1 MIKKKQKSSICNVKN
16 EKIKVASTPMQTNYL
31 NDLNEK
37 QLEAVKLDNKSALI
51 LAGAGSGKTKVLTS
65 RISWLIHNQIIS
77 PNGLLAVTFTNKAA
91 NEMLTRVSMQL
102 GMNPRGMWIGTFHGL
117 CNRFLRTHHKD
128 ANLPQTFQILD
139 SSDQLSAI
147 KRLCKILQI
156 DTDKFTPKEIQYHIN
171 GSKEKGLRAK
181 DCKSYDS
188 HSKKINEVYLE
199 YEKQC
204 QREGVADFGELLLR
218 SYELLINN
226 EAIRLHYQNRF
237 KHLLVDEFQD
247 TSELQYKW
255 LKLLAGNTNIIFAVG
270 DDDQSIYAF
279 RGANVGNMQ
288 SLQTD
293 FKIQNVIKLEQNY
306 RSKNN
311 ILNAANAIIKN
322 NNNRL
327 GKDLWTASGD
337 GDLIKLFRGLSDSDE
352 AQFILDEIK
361 MKHRQG
367 VSYQRMAILYRSN
380 AQSRI
385 LEHSMV
391 SNNIPYRVYGGL
403 RFFERAEVKHAL
415 AYLRL
420 IANKNDDNAF
430 LRIVNFPTRG
440 IGNKALEALQDSA
453 KIKSSSLWEA
463 ANFAYKAPSSQK
475 GVSYFV
481 DLIKE
486 IEDEIQGVTLSEAM
500 DIVINFSNLKN
511 HYLNDKDGQDRVSNL
526 EELVSAA
533 VTFSDNF
540 DADDKTLE
548 LTEFLNYTSLESG
561 ELQAKANQDALQLM
575 TIHSAKGLEFDVV
588 FITGLEEGLCPHE
601 QSLIESDGLEEERR
615 LMYVAVTRARENLY
629 LTYAQSRLMYGQT
642 QYNISSR
649 FLDEVP
655 DELIKKIN
663 VLDENSNKLLFQ
675 TRQVTLNEPNS
686 SYPYKIGST
695 VNHKKFGN
703 GVVLSYEGST
713 NDLRVEVQFEKA
725 GIKWLALE
733 FAKLTQL

>member
-1 MIKKKQKSSICNVKN
+1 
-16 EKIKVASTPMQTNYL
+16 MQLDYL
-31 NDLNEK
+31 KDLNEK
-37 QLEAVKLDNKSALI
+37 QTEAVQLQNESALI

-65 RISWLIHNQIIS
+65 RISWLIHNQIVS
-77 PNGLLAVTFTNKAA
+77 PNGILAVTFTNKAA
-91 NEMLTRVSMQL
+91 NEMLSRISSQL
-102 GMNPRGMWIGTFHGL
+102 GMNPRGMWVGTFHGL
-117 CNRFLRTHHKD
+117 CNRFLRLHYKE

-156 DTDKFTPKEIQYHIN
+156 DPDKITPKEIQYHIN
-171 GSKEKGLRAK
+171 GSKENGMRAK
-181 DCKSYDS
+181 DVKTYDA
-188 HSKKINEVYLE
+188 HTQKINEIYLE

-218 SYELLINN
+218 SYELLISN
-226 EAIRLHYQNRF
+226 ETLRTHYQNRF
-237 KHLLVDEFQD
+237 NHVLVDEFQD
-247 TSELQYKW
+247 TSELQYRW
-255 LKLLAGNTNIIFAVG
+255 LKLLTGKNNIIFAVG

-288 SLQTD
+288 SLQND
-293 FKIQNVIKLEQNY
+293 FNIEKVIKLEQNY

-311 ILNAANAIIKN
+311 ILSAANEIIKN
-322 NNNRL
+322 NEKRL

-337 GDLIKLFRGLSDSDE
+337 GDLIKVFRALSDSDE
-352 AQFILDEIK
+352 AQYILDEIK
-361 MKHRQG
+361 MWHRKG
-367 VSYQRMAILYRSN
+367 KSYQNIAILYRSN

-420 IANKNDDNAF
+420 IANKQDDNAF

-440 IGNKALEALQDSA
+440 IGNRSLESLQDIS
-453 KIKSSSLWEA
+453 KINNTSLWEA
-463 ANFAYKAPSSQK
+463 AKSSYKTPTSEK
-475 GVSYFV
+475 GISYFI
-481 DLIKE
+481 DLIRK
-486 IEDEIQGVTLSEAM
+486 IEDEIQGLTLAESM
-500 DIVINFSNLKN
+500 DVVINFSGLKN
-511 HYLNDKDGQDRVSNL
+511 HYMNDKDGQDRVSNL

-533 VTFSDNF
+533 TTFSENF
-540 DADDKTLE
+540 NGEDKNLE

-575 TIHSAKGLEFDVV
+575 TIHSAKGLEFDIV

-601 QSLIESDGLEEERR
+601 QSLIEADGLEEERR

-642 QYNISSR
+642 QYNLSSR
-649 FLDEVP
+649 FLDEIP
-655 DELIKKIN
+655 ENLIKKIN
-663 VLDENSNKLLFQ
+663 VVENPQIKQFNQPK
-675 TRQVTLNEPNS
+675 QVTQSFSHSE
-686 SYPYKIGST
+686 YPFKIGSQ
-695 VNHKKFGN
+695 VLHKKFGN
-703 GVVLSYEGST
+703 GVVLSYEGSS
-713 NDLRVEVQFEKA
+713 NDLRVQVQFANA

-733 FAKLTQL
+733 FAKLEKL

>member
-1 MIKKKQKSSICNVKN
+1 
-16 EKIKVASTPMQTNYL
+16 MQLDYL
-31 NDLNEK
+31 KDLNEK
-37 QLEAVKLDNKSALI
+37 QSEAVQLQNESALI

-65 RISWLIHNQIIS
+65 RISWLIHNQIVS
-77 PNGLLAVTFTNKAA
+77 PNGILAVTFTNKAA
-91 NEMLTRVSMQL
+91 NEMLSRISSQL
-102 GMNPRGMWIGTFHGL
+102 GMNPRGMWVGTFHGL
-117 CNRFLRTHHKD
+117 CNRFLRLHYKE

-156 DTDKFTPKEIQYHIN
+156 DPDKITPKEIQYHIN
-171 GSKEKGLRAK
+171 GSKENGMRAK
-181 DCKSYDS
+181 DVKTYDA
-188 HSKKINEVYLE
+188 HTQKINEIYLE

-218 SYELLINN
+218 SYELLISNDTL
-226 EAIRLHYQNRF
+226 RTHYQNRF
-237 KHLLVDEFQD
+237 NHVLVDEFQD
-247 TSELQYKW
+247 TSELQYRW
-255 LKLLAGNTNIIFAVG
+255 LKLLAGKDNIIFAVG

-288 SLQTD
+288 SLQHD
-293 FKIQNVIKLEQNY
+293 FNIEKVIKLEQNY

-311 ILNAANAIIKN
+311 ILSAANEIIKN
-322 NNNRL
+322 NEKRL

-337 GDLIKLFRGLSDSDE
+337 GDLIKVFRALSDSDE
-352 AQFILDEIK
+352 AQYILDEIK
-361 MKHRQG
+361 MWHRKG
-367 VSYQRMAILYRSN
+367 KSYQNIAILYRSN

-420 IANKNDDNAF
+420 IANKQDDNAF

-440 IGNKALEALQDSA
+440 IGNRSLESLQDIC
-453 KIKSSSLWEA
+453 KINNTSLWEA
-463 ANFAYKAPSSQK
+463 AKSSYKTPTSEK
-475 GVSYFV
+475 GISYFI
-481 DLIKE
+481 DLIRK
-486 IEDEIQGVTLSEAM
+486 IEDEIQGLTLAESM
-500 DIVINFSNLKN
+500 DVVINFSGLKN
-511 HYLNDKDGQDRVSNL
+511 HYMNDKDGQDRVSNL

-533 VTFSDNF
+533 TTFSENF
-540 DADDKTLE
+540 NGEDKNLE

-575 TIHSAKGLEFDVV
+575 TIHSAKGLEFDIV

-601 QSLIESDGLEEERR
+601 QSLIEADGLEEERR

-642 QYNISSR
+642 QYNLSSR
-649 FLDEVP
+649 FLDEIP
-655 DELIKKIN
+655 ENLIKKVNVIENPQIKQIN
-663 VLDENSNKLLFQ
+663 QPK
-675 TRQVTLNEPNS
+675 QVTQSFSHSE
-686 SYPYKIGST
+686 YPFKIGSQ
-695 VNHKKFGN
+695 VLHKKFGN
-703 GVVLSYEGST
+703 GVVLSYEGSS
-713 NDLRVEVQFEKA
+713 NDLRVQVQFANA
-725 GIKWLALE
+725 GTKWLALE
-733 FAKLTQL
+733 FAKLEKL

>member
-1 MIKKKQKSSICNVKN
+1 
-16 EKIKVASTPMQTNYL
+16 MQLDYL
-31 NDLNEK
+31 KDLNEK
-37 QLEAVKLDNKSALI
+37 QSEAVKLQNESALI

-65 RISWLIHNQIIS
+65 RISWLIHNQIVS
-77 PNGLLAVTFTNKAA
+77 PNGILAVTFTNKAA
-91 NEMLTRVSMQL
+91 NEMLSRISSQL
-102 GMNPRGMWIGTFHGL
+102 GMNPRGMWVGTFHGL
-117 CNRFLRTHHKD
+117 CNRFLRLHYKE

-156 DTDKFTPKEIQYHIN
+156 DPDKITPKEIQYHIN
-171 GSKEKGLRAK
+171 GSKENGMRAK
-181 DCKSYDS
+181 DVKTYDA
-188 HSKKINEVYLE
+188 HTQKINEIYLE

-218 SYELLINN
+218 SYELLISNDTL
-226 EAIRLHYQNRF
+226 RTHYQNRF
-237 KHLLVDEFQD
+237 NHVLVDEFQD
-247 TSELQYKW
+247 TSELQYRW
-255 LKLLAGNTNIIFAVG
+255 LKLLAGKNNIIFAVG

-288 SLQTD
+288 SLQHD
-293 FKIQNVIKLEQNY
+293 FNIEKVIKLEQNY

-311 ILNAANAIIKN
+311 ILSAANEIIKN
-322 NNNRL
+322 NEKRL

-337 GDLIKLFRGLSDSDE
+337 GDLIKVFRALSDSDE
-352 AQFILDEIK
+352 AQYILDEIK
-361 MKHRQG
+361 MWHRKG
-367 VSYQRMAILYRSN
+367 MSYQNIAILYRSN

-420 IANKNDDNAF
+420 IANKQDDNAF

-440 IGNKALEALQDSA
+440 IGNRSLESLQDIS
-453 KIKSSSLWEA
+453 KINNTSLWEA
-463 ANFAYKAPSSQK
+463 AKSSYKTPTSEK
-475 GVSYFV
+475 GISYFI
-481 DLIKE
+481 DLIRK
-486 IEDEIQGVTLSEAM
+486 IEDEIQGLTLAESM
-500 DIVINFSNLKN
+500 DVVINFSGLKN
-511 HYLNDKDGQDRVSNL
+511 HYMNDKDGQDRVSNL

-533 VTFSDNF
+533 TTFSENF
-540 DADDKTLE
+540 NGEDKNLE

-575 TIHSAKGLEFDVV
+575 TIHSAKGLEFDIV

-601 QSLIESDGLEEERR
+601 QSLIEADGLEEERR

-642 QYNISSR
+642 QYNLSSR
-649 FLDEVP
+649 FLDEIP
-655 DELIKKIN
+655 ENLIKKIN
-663 VLDENSNKLLFQ
+663 IVESPQIKQLNQPK
-675 TRQVTLNEPNS
+675 QVTQSFSHSE
-686 SYPYKIGST
+686 YPFKIGSQ
-695 VNHKKFGN
+695 VLHKKFGN
-703 GVVLSYEGST
+703 GVVLSYEGSS
-713 NDLRVEVQFEKA
+713 NDLRVQVQFANA

-733 FAKLTQL
+733 FAKLEKL

>member
-1 MIKKKQKSSICNVKN
+1 
-16 EKIKVASTPMQTNYL
+16 MQLDYL
-31 NDLNEK
+31 KDLNEK
-37 QLEAVKLDNKSALI
+37 QSEAVQLQNESALI

-65 RISWLIHNQIIS
+65 RISWLIHNQIVS
-77 PNGLLAVTFTNKAA
+77 PNGILAVTFTNKAA
-91 NEMLTRVSMQL
+91 NEMLSRISTQL
-102 GMNPRGMWIGTFHGL
+102 GMNPRGMWVGTFHGL
-117 CNRFLRTHHKD
+117 CNRFLRLHYKE

-156 DTDKFTPKEIQYHIN
+156 DPDKITPKEIQYHIN
-171 GSKEKGLRAK
+171 GSKENGMRAK
-181 DCKSYDS
+181 DVKTYDA
-188 HSKKINEVYLE
+188 HTQKINEIYLE

-218 SYELLINN
+218 SYELLISN
-226 EAIRLHYQNRF
+226 ETLRMHYQNRF
-237 KHLLVDEFQD
+237 NHVLVDEFQD
-247 TSELQYKW
+247 TSELQYRW
-255 LKLLAGNTNIIFAVG
+255 LKLLTGKNNIIFAVG

-288 SLQTD
+288 SLQHD
-293 FKIQNVIKLEQNY
+293 FNIEKVIKLEQNY

-311 ILNAANAIIKN
+311 ILSAANEIIKN
-322 NNNRL
+322 NEKRL

-337 GDLIKLFRGLSDSDE
+337 GDLIKVFRALSDSDE
-352 AQFILDEIK
+352 AQYILDEIK
-361 MKHRQG
+361 MWHRKG
-367 VSYQRMAILYRSN
+367 KPYQNIAILYRSN

-420 IANKNDDNAF
+420 IANKQDDNAF

-440 IGNKALEALQDSA
+440 IGNRSLESLQDIS
-453 KIKSSSLWEA
+453 KINNTSLWEA
-463 ANFAYKAPSSQK
+463 AKSSYKTPTSEK
-475 GVSYFV
+475 GISYFI
-481 DLIKE
+481 DLIRK
-486 IEDEIQGVTLSEAM
+486 IEDEIQGLTLAESM
-500 DIVINFSNLKN
+500 DVVINFSGLKN
-511 HYLNDKDGQDRVSNL
+511 HYMNDKDGQDRVSNL

-533 VTFSDNF
+533 TTFSENF
-540 DADDKTLE
+540 NGEDKNLE

-575 TIHSAKGLEFDVV
+575 TIHSAKGLEFDIV

-601 QSLIESDGLEEERR
+601 QSLIEADGLEEERR

-642 QYNISSR
+642 QYNLSSR
-649 FLDEVP
+649 FLDEIP
-655 DELIKKIN
+655 ENLIKKIN
-663 VLDENSNKLLFQ
+663 VVESPQIKQFNQPK
-675 TRQVTLNEPNS
+675 QVTQSFSHSE
-686 SYPYKIGST
+686 YPFKIGSQ
-695 VNHKKFGN
+695 VLHKKFGN
-703 GVVLSYEGST
+703 GVVLSYEGSS
-713 NDLRVEVQFEKA
+713 NDLRVQVQFANA
-725 GIKWLALE
+725 GTKWLALE
-733 FAKLTQL
+733 FAKLEKL

>member
-1 MIKKKQKSSICNVKN
+1 
-16 EKIKVASTPMQTNYL
+16 MQLDYL
-31 NDLNEK
+31 KDLNEK
-37 QLEAVKLDNKSALI
+37 QSEAVQLQNESALI

-65 RISWLIHNQIIS
+65 RISWLIHNQIVS
-77 PNGLLAVTFTNKAA
+77 PNGILAVTFTNKAA
-91 NEMLTRVSMQL
+91 NEMLSRISSQL
-102 GMNPRGMWIGTFHGL
+102 GMNPRGMWVGTFHGL
-117 CNRFLRTHHKD
+117 CNRFLRLHYKE

-156 DTDKFTPKEIQYHIN
+156 DPDKITPKEIQYHIN
-171 GSKEKGLRAK
+171 GSKENGMRAK
-181 DCKSYDS
+181 DVKTYDT
-188 HSKKINEVYLE
+188 HTQKINEIYLE

-218 SYELLINN
+218 SYELLISN
-226 EAIRLHYQNRF
+226 ETLRTHYQNRF
-237 KHLLVDEFQD
+237 NHVLVDEFQD
-247 TSELQYKW
+247 TSELQYRW
-255 LKLLAGNTNIIFAVG
+255 LKLLTGKNNIIFAVG

-288 SLQTD
+288 SLQHD
-293 FKIQNVIKLEQNY
+293 FNIEKVIKLEQNY

-311 ILNAANAIIKN
+311 ILSAANEIIKN
-322 NNNRL
+322 NEKRL

-337 GDLIKLFRGLSDSDE
+337 GDLIKVFRALSDSDE
-352 AQFILDEIK
+352 AQYILDEIK
-361 MKHRQG
+361 MWHRKG
-367 VSYQRMAILYRSN
+367 KPYQNIAILYRSN

-420 IANKNDDNAF
+420 IANKQDDNAF

-440 IGNKALEALQDSA
+440 IGNRSLESLQDIS
-453 KIKSSSLWEA
+453 KINNTSLWEA
-463 ANFAYKAPSSQK
+463 AKSSYKTPTSEK
-475 GVSYFV
+475 GISYFI
-481 DLIKE
+481 DLIRK
-486 IEDEIQGVTLSEAM
+486 IEDEIQGLTLAESM
-500 DIVINFSNLKN
+500 DVVINFSGLKN
-511 HYLNDKDGQDRVSNL
+511 HYMNDKDGQDRVSNL

-533 VTFSDNF
+533 TTFSENF
-540 DADDKTLE
+540 NGEDKNLE

-575 TIHSAKGLEFDVV
+575 TIHSAKGLEFDIV

-601 QSLIESDGLEEERR
+601 QSLIEADGLEEERR

-642 QYNISSR
+642 QYNLSSR
-649 FLDEVP
+649 FLDEIP
-655 DELIKKIN
+655 ENLIKKIN
-663 VLDENSNKLLFQ
+663 VVESPQIKQFNQPK
-675 TRQVTLNEPNS
+675 QVTQSFSHSE
-686 SYPYKIGST
+686 YPFKIGSQ
-695 VNHKKFGN
+695 VLHKKFGN
-703 GVVLSYEGST
+703 GVVLSYEGSS
-713 NDLRVEVQFEKA
+713 NDLRVQVQFANA
-725 GIKWLALE
+725 GTKWLALE
-733 FAKLTQL
+733 FAKLEKL